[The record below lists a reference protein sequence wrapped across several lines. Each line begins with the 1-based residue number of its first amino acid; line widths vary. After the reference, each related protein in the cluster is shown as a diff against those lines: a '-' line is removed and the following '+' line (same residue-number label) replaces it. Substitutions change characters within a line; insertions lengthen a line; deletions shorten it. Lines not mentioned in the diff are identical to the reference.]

1 MQELKRPREGN
12 PWGGFSKTLS
22 GRHFYSDAWNW
33 SNSRKLVQPNQWL
46 EHWHVQNAI
55 CQIQILSIA
64 TKNPFDSLWD
74 SCHPRIVFCE
84 TFFWFT
90 FRVWQRA
97 VTSKSFGCG
106 RKKIGFFWGP
116 RYSKFIGTPQKKVSH
131 FLTLGVQSLPPSSAS
146 KLKIGWF
153 GKSSVPTSP
162 FTKSTSLA
170 LAATWPHL
178 PSPKKAPPK
187 SFPPH

>member
-1 MQELKRPREGN
+1 MRSFSGVLRRKFVGLDSKHFDSSTSQTHEFNAGACDQEKAIHQAG
-12 PWGGFSKTLS
+12 SKTLS
-22 GRHFYSDAWNW
+22 GRHFYSDVWNW
-33 SNSRKLVQPNQWL
+33 SNSRKLVQPNHWL

-84 TFFWFT
+84 TVFWFT

-106 RKKIGFFWGP
+106 LKLLIRL
-116 RYSKFIGTPQKKVSH
+116 RYSKLIGTQKKRCPTFNTRS
-131 FLTLGVQSLPPSSAS
+131 TISSS
-146 KLKIGWF
+146 QFCIEVEDWMI
-153 GKSSVPTSP
+153 
-162 FTKSTSLA
+162 
-170 LAATWPHL
+170 W
-178 PSPKKAPPK
+178 K
-187 SFPPH
+187 SFSSNLPLH